1 MQSRYD
7 CTHGT
12 ALQPMSMLLHA
23 PCRQLPYMVVHV
35 YSLCKCT
42 MRVKHGYQVSCFC
55 AGIAGVVRD
64 EPRSNNSSVQVSYPA
79 YPTLQPITSEPPASS
94 YNQYTSP
101 PQQDYNSYDQ
111 ASFYQQPQM
120 HQQSQP
126 QAQTQPHQHQQ
137 QQSQPY
143 PEYQGSQLQY
153 GASPYG
159 QQPAQAPVSY
169 QVTCR
174 SA

>member
-1 MQSRYD
+1 MI
-7 CTHGT
+7 
-12 ALQPMSMLLHA
+12 ALM
-23 PCRQLPYMVVHV
+23 QLPCSPHRCYHMHHADSFHTWHVH
-35 YSLCKCT
+35 SLCKCKVG
-42 MRVKHGYQVSCFC
+42 VKHGYQVSCFC

-64 EPRSNNSSVQVSYPA
+64 EPRSNTSSVQVSYPA

-126 QAQTQPHQHQQ
+126 QTQTQPHHNQQ

-143 PEYQGSQLQY
+143 TEYQGSQLQY

-159 QQPAQAPVSY
+159 QLPAQAPVSY
-169 QVTCR
+169 QVRC
-174 SA
+174 